1 MLRQRVHE
9 ARVVERPVVGHRR
22 GETRP
27 PRRRRGRRYHCRERL
42 LAVGADERRLTNTRV
57 GVRGRRQTNAVVE
70 TWRGIAR
77 TTVRRREGNVTV
89 QAAKTDRAKAQDQA
103 GRAHARSAVETRRR
117 GAQVHACVAHAARVA
132 RWTRARVATATA
144 TAARDASRSHNT
156 YVLDL
161 ASTTTDNSPSQR
173 QQVEIAIY
181 LTNQP
186 TLQPFVELSVNGY
199 DAVSY
204 SAPLSPNAPLA
215 NDTWQHV
222 CLTRDSSGLMNAYVN
237 GQLTNSQFKLEGSTI
252 IPDQLIVFDVVNVLC
267 GSWLTCASTQTA
279 MVKPPAS
286 VAVFSETNGFSAGP
300 IVK

>member
-144 TAARDASRSHNT
+144 TAARDASRSVSARRRGALIRCGWLATRRSDELVRRAEDGGERAENAERSRLLATNNTNAKRAGHNT
-156 YVLDL
+156 SR
-161 ASTTTDNSPSQR
+161 AEKQHN
-173 QQVEIAIY
+173 EC
-181 LTNQP
+181 
-186 TLQPFVELSVNGY
+186 LSF
-199 DAVSY
+199 
-204 SAPLSPNAPLA
+204 
-215 NDTWQHV
+215 HV
-222 CLTRDSSGLMNAYVN
+222 
-237 GQLTNSQFKLEGSTI
+237 
-252 IPDQLIVFDVVNVLC
+252 
-267 GSWLTCASTQTA
+267 
-279 MVKPPAS
+279 
-286 VAVFSETNGFSAGP
+286 
-300 IVK
+300 